1 MTYFPYS
8 HTPAQTGPRTVKAGP
23 WDVTLHEPVMIYQGT
38 RTEHITRPNLAFAG
52 DAILAIFQTTFDTNS
67 TPHDRKDVWVTL
79 DGGQTWKEAARGA
92 EVGSYALYSAPGR
105 DAVVLGYD
113 SLRFGK
119 TRKELT
125 GPRTELS
132 WKGGRLGVK
141 QGVTKASFPEGL
153 KGFVIEPIKGEDGK
167 PLYLE
172 NDLPPADKPITAFWG
187 MVQLMPDGRWIVPAY
202 GCYESEPVAHD
213 SPSPDMRR
221 MARFSTHLMVSSD
234 EGRTWEY
241 YATIA
246 TPRDVSRDCV
256 EGPSEVQLFFHPG
269 VWRAVFRVSALKG
282 LFQPMHYS
290 ESFDQGKTW
299 TKPAV
304 MPGVDMI
311 MDPRGWQLDSGVTV
325 LSAGRPKVGL
335 FLAQGGEL
343 DFHKVD
349 MTAHHQ
355 AYLPKLRTTGHTDV
369 VPLGPKS
376 FLFIYDY
383 IPDSWRWPNSVFTS
397 PDAIFCVKVE
407 LEERAGM

>member
-1 MTYFPYS
+1 MTRFPYS
-8 HTPAQTGPRTVKAGP
+8 HKPDVTGPRVVDAGP
-23 WDVTLHEPVMIYQGT
+23 WRVKLSPPVMIYQGT
-38 RTEHITRPNLAFAG
+38 PAEHITRPNLAFAG
-52 DAILAIFQTTFDTNS
+52 DAILAIFQTTFDTSS
-67 TPHDRKDVWVTL
+67 TVHDRKDVWVTL
-79 DGGQTWKEAARGA
+79 DGGETWKLAAQGA
-92 EVGSYALYSAPGR
+92 EVGSYSLHSAPGGQ
-105 DAVVLGYD
+105 AVVLPYD

-119 TRKELT
+119 DRCEMT
-125 GPRTELS
+125 GPRVTLTWE
-132 WKGGRLGVK
+132 GGKLKVAHDVSR
-141 QGVTKASFPEGL
+141 ARFPEAL
-153 KGFVIEPIKGEDGK
+153 KGFVIEPIKGADGK

-172 NDLPPADKPITAFWG
+172 NDIPPENKPITSFWG
-187 MVQLMPDGRWIVPAY
+187 TVQVLEDGRWIVPAY

-221 MARFSTHLMVSSD
+221 MARYSTHLMVSGD

-241 YATIA
+241 YSTIA

-269 VWRAVFRVSALKG
+269 LWRAVFRVSALKG
-282 LFQPMHYS
+282 LFQPMHYA
-290 ESFDQGKTW
+290 ESRDEGKTW

-304 MPGVDMI
+304 LPGVDMI
-311 MDPRGWQLDSGVTV
+311 MDPRGWQLESGVTV

-369 VPLGPKS
+369 VPLGPRS

-383 IPDSWRWPNSVFTS
+383 IPDSWRWPTTVFTA

-407 LEERAGM
+407 LEERV